1 MLEEVHTGDVLF
13 LRNPETNVSYLL
25 RPFGREY
32 FSEINSYYH
41 TIQYAVYK
49 TDEKGNFIRFGL
61 METDSSP
68 SREELE
74 KKIQRIEERGVM
86 DEVYWWKEADEASNE
101 SL

>member
-1 MLEEVHTGDVLF
+1 MLESVYTGDVLF

-61 METDSSP
+61 MEIDCSLNYG
-68 SREELE
+68 EIE
-74 KKIQRIEERGVM
+74 KKLNRLEEHDGM
-86 DEVYWWKEADEASNE
+86 DADYWWKVADEAFSE
-101 SL
+101 SC

>member
-1 MLEEVHTGDVLF
+1 MLEEVFTGDVLF

-25 RPFGREY
+25 RPFGRVY
-32 FSEINSYYH
+32 FEEINSYYH
-41 TIQYAVYK
+41 TVQYAVYK

-61 METDSSP
+61 METDSSA

-74 KKIQRIEERGVM
+74 KKIQRIEEREVM
-86 DEVYWWKEADEASNE
+86 DEAWLWKVADEAFNE